1 MHRGKTMPEYINRD
15 DMTYLYNNGEYNV
28 FSVNED
34 AETVNVIR
42 CKDCKNP
49 QFGIDVVY
57 CEVVGRFI
65 NQDDYCSWA
74 ERKEE

>member
-1 MHRGKTMPEYINRD
+1 MPEYINRD

-42 CKDCKNP
+42 CKDCDN
-49 QFGIDVVY
+49 Y
-57 CEVVGRFI
+57 CTWDCPISAGNHIPAE
-65 NQDDYCSWA
+65 NMWCAWA
-74 ERKEE
+74 ERKEDDRKTD

>member
-1 MHRGKTMPEYINRD
+1 MPEYIIKVTD
-15 DMTYLYNNGEYNV
+15 EFVEQMKAKGMSDEY
-28 FSVNED
+28 EL
-34 AETVNVIR
+34 IR

-65 NQDDYCSWA
+65 NQNDYCSWA
-74 ERKEE
+74 ERKDDA

>member
-1 MHRGKTMPEYINRD
+1 MTDYIVTIDENSKE
-15 DMTYLYNNGEYNV
+15 TQHVL
-28 FSVNED
+28 
-34 AETVNVIR
+34 AERLIR

-65 NQDDYCSWA
+65 NQNDYCSWA
-74 ERKEE
+74 ERKDDA